1 MTTQKEKSNKKTMFR
16 FFFLVLFISNAL
28 AFNFNA
34 FNFKNF
40 KKLSMSREHS
50 SDLPSSE
57 AERIKSQLSLEKF
70 SNIGKFGIMSVGM
83 STLLSHSK
91 SVLADSDDELTK
103 TPDYSQF
110 ITTDSGLKYYDVKLG
125 DGSGCVPGDLVR
137 VHYTGWLDGF
147 DGIKK
152 FDSSYDRR
160 SPLKFTAGV
169 RQVIAGWDESLITNL
184 KVGGVR
190 KVIIPP
196 NLGYGARGAGGVIP
210 PNATLYFVMELV
222 SVNSKK

>member
-1 MTTQKEKSNKKTMFR
+1 MLQLL
-16 FFFLVLFISNAL
+16 LVLLIVSNAL
-28 AFNFNA
+28 AFNFDA
-34 FNFKNF
+34 LRIKQFN
-40 KKLSMSREHS
+40 KLSMSIEDS

-57 AERIKSQLSLEKF
+57 AERIKSQLSLDK
-70 SNIGKFGIMSVGM
+70 IGNVGKIGMMSVAI
-83 STLLSHSK
+83 STLLSNTK
-91 SVLADSDDELTK
+91 SVSAISEDDETST

-110 ITTDSGLKYYDVKLG
+110 TTTDSGLKYYDVKLG
-125 DGSGCVPGDLVR
+125 EGSGCVPGDLVR

-147 DGIKK
+147 NGIKK

-210 PNATLYFVMELV
+210 PNATLYFIMELV